1 MQINGHPYLHHPASA
16 WFNLAECIRSTSA
29 TWAKSSWESYVTEP
43 EDDPRVFCNLPQ
55 LSFGTA
61 EGLIP
66 LASTDQGAV
75 IFGATQV
82 HGISMGVVVQGSEG
96 DWVGH
101 AMTFA
106 EWLYR
111 YLVGGEMT
119 GWDSAVFYPGPVL
132 LEYLPT
138 GPGQRMWETYGPE
151 RGM

>member
-1 MQINGHPYLHHPASA
+1 
-16 WFNLAECIRSTSA
+16 
-29 TWAKSSWESYVTEP
+29 
-43 EDDPRVFCNLPQ
+43 
-55 LSFGTA
+55 
-61 EGLIP
+61 
-66 LASTDQGAV
+66 
-75 IFGATQV
+75 
-82 HGISMGVVVQGSEG
+82 MGVVVQGSEG

-119 GWDSAVFYPGPVL
+119 GWDSAVFNPGPVL